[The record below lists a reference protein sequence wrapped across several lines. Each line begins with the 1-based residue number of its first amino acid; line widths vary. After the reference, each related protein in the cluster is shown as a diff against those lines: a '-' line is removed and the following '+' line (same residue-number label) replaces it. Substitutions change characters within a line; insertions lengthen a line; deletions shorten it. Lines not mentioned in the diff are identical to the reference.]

1 MTEIDV
7 VLAPVAGGAYAGCM
21 QYTLRDIPPP
31 IDSAEHIRARAEGR
45 SLNEVAVEALAVG
58 VGLGDQDVVRRDLS
72 DIAGTW
78 KKDAR
83 LEAALAAQ
91 DRVDQDLWK

>member
-1 MTEIDV
+1 
-7 VLAPVAGGAYAGCM
+7 M

-31 IDSAEHIRARAEGR
+31 IDSAVRARARAEGR

-78 KKDAR
+78 KKDVR